1 MYKVLNALCPFCIWQ
16 CLSTPNTS
24 TASTS
29 SSREEV
35 GSPQLVKSR
44 RMSTMTL
51 FYLSDL
57 SPIKTLQVKALV
69 CDRAVVEERR
79 VKSCHRWVT
88 VTGPGAGKRTERGQ
102 FGHAV
107 LENELHA
114 RARALECT

>member
-1 MYKVLNALCPFCIWQ
+1 
-16 CLSTPNTS
+16 
-24 TASTS
+24 
-29 SSREEV
+29 
-35 GSPQLVKSR
+35 
-44 RMSTMTL
+44 MSTMAL

-69 CDRAVVEERR
+69 CDRAVVEELR

-114 RARALECT
+114 RARALEST